1 MDLLQIHQ
9 ARPKLRY
16 YGGGGGGG
24 GGGGEL
30 VLLLIRSARRTFA
43 KKMFSREIFFP
54 DNDLPPV
61 DNFLGKKT
69 FPDQSV
75 KLRML
80 PLPFFT
86 IFPFKVSG
94 ICQKTQIFQSY
105 FRKFIKIFSTTITF
119 R

>member
-24 GGGGEL
+24 EL

-43 KKMFSREIFFP
+43 KQMFSREIFFP

-94 ICQKTQIFQSY
+94 ICPKTQIFSHI
-105 FRKFIKIFSTTITF
+105 FVNLSKFSLQLLLFDKLC
-119 R
+119 